1 MITTK
6 LFEVKFKDR
15 KLKIYESK
23 TLEHTFYDV
32 KVFLRFMFFWVD
44 YGIFVK
50 NLKGE
55 TRYNF
60 LRFETYKKMI
70 GYVFK

>member
-15 KLKIYESK
+15 KFKIYESK
-23 TLEHTFYDV
+23 TKEHKFYDV
-32 KVFLRFMFFWVD
+32 RVFIRFMFFWVD

-50 NLKGE
+50 DLKE
-55 TRYNF
+55 EIRYNF
-60 LRFETYKKMI
+60 LRFETYEKMMN
-70 GYVFK
+70 YVFK

>member
-15 KLKIYESK
+15 KFKVYESK

-50 NLKGE
+50 N
-55 TRYNF
+55 
-60 LRFETYKKMI
+60 
-70 GYVFK
+70 

>member
-23 TLEHTFYDV
+23 TSEHTFYDV
-32 KVFLRFMFFWVD
+32 RVFIKIMFFWVD

-50 NLKGE
+50 DLKVE

-60 LRFETYKKMI
+60 LRFETYEKMMN
-70 GYVFK
+70 YVFN

>member
-32 KVFLRFMFFWVD
+32 KVFLRFMFFL
-44 YGIFVK
+44 G
-50 NLKGE
+50 
-55 TRYNF
+55 
-60 LRFETYKKMI
+60 
-70 GYVFK
+70 

>member
-15 KLKIYESK
+15 KFKIYKSK
-23 TLEHTFYDV
+23 TKEHTFYDV
-32 KVFLRFMFFWVD
+32 RVFIKFMFFWID

-50 NLKGE
+50 DLKVE

-60 LRFETYKKMI
+60 LRFETYEKMMN
-70 GYVFK
+70 YVFK